1 MMNSSAVSSVQRAVA
16 KEPTLPVLPL
26 GLPALLTALRDEDI
40 SLDALAAAVRSFP
53 SIAVRLIAL
62 ANSSWISPKQPVVG
76 LMDAC
81 ALLGLRLVRSVS
93 FALAVARPF
102 DPSRC
107 PGFNVGRY
115 WYTALLT
122 AEGAA
127 LLAPGLDDD
136 CDPDTAYTAGLL
148 HNLGLMWLADTWPTQ
163 TETAIQVV
171 AVGEGFDLP
180 QALYAATGND
190 YCMAGGR
197 LCEAWELP
205 EALTT
210 AIRFH
215 RTPEY
220 RGPHWQFAA
229 GCGLAAA
236 MSATLWRGDEWNP
249 QDFDD
254 HPLSM
259 SSSDMQAIFRQ
270 LESKR
275 DSIRQ
280 LTQTLFGGG

>member
-1 MMNSSAVSSVQRAVA
+1 MMSDKAFSAVQLTVV
-16 KEPTLPVLPL
+16 KEPTLPVLPA

-40 SLDALAAAVRSFP
+40 SLDKLATAVRSFP

-62 ANSSWISPKQPVVG
+62 ANSSWVSPKQPVIS

-107 PGFNVGRY
+107 PGFNVERY

-127 LLAPGLDDD
+127 LLAPRLGGD
-136 CDPDTAYTAGLL
+136 CNPDTAHTAGLL

-171 AVGEGFDLP
+171 AAGEGFDLP

-190 YCMAGGR
+190 YCVAGGR
-197 LCEAWELP
+197 LCETWGLP

-210 AIRFH
+210 AIRYH

-229 GCGLAAA
+229 GCGVAAA
-236 MSATLWRGDEWNP
+236 MSATLWRGKEWT
-249 QDFDD
+249 QEDLDD
-254 HPLSM
+254 YPLDLSL
-259 SSSDMQAIFRQ
+259 SDMQSIFRQ
-270 LESKR
+270 LENKR
-275 DSIRQ
+275 DSIRH
-280 LTQTLFGGG
+280 LTQTLAQG